1 MQKQAR
7 SKVRKLEPVQFN
19 EEPARARILAV
30 DDDERNLLAIS
41 EVLATTGDVICAQS
55 GEEALRFLL
64 KEDFAV
70 ILLDVL
76 MPGIDGY
83 ETAAL
88 IRQREQSKR
97 TPIIFLTAISKE
109 EAHMLR
115 GYDAGAVDYVFK
127 PFDPIMLRSK
137 VAVFVELHEKTLEI
151 QRKAAAEQRLL
162 AQALQAQKEKLQAER
177 ALRSAEEQQD
187 AILSSLP
194 VCFHARSAEP
204 PFAARFVTKGVERM
218 TGFSPERLTSEAGFG
233 LSRVHPDDLSKLVQS
248 LLAAKNIGSYTCE
261 FRWLCANGEYRIFLD
276 QGVMSNGADGGDPEL
291 LGTLLDVT
299 ERRSLED
306 QLLQSQRLD
315 AIGKLT
321 GGLAHDFNNLLAAIL
336 SGLGLLERG
345 RTLDDQARQVVDL
358 MRRSAKQ
365 GADLVTRMLA
375 FSRRQTLRPEA
386 VRLSAFGDTMNGL
399 VAPVLG
405 GLIRFDWQIDDAA
418 WPVHVDAG
426 QLELALM
433 NLVFNARDAMPSGG
447 TITVHAQN
455 RSVGYQSDDVPA
467 GDFVVVT
474 VKDTGSGIAPEVL
487 AKVIEPFFTTKP
499 VGKGTGLGLS
509 TVYGFIKQSGGT
521 LRIDSVVDRGTAMQL
536 WLPRSLEEPVNLSL
550 NADVPHTLLDGSTDR
565 PSILLIDDSSVL
577 RQLTAESLRQRG
589 LEVTCAG
596 GGAEAL
602 ALIERAPDEFD
613 VIVTDFAMP
622 LVNGVDVIRFARNLR
637 SNWPAV
643 IITGYAN
650 AEDIAD
656 RPADVPLLG
665 KPFRDKDLLDS
676 IFLALAN
683 AEPRSIKAVSAME
696 MPIK

>member
-1 MQKQAR
+1 
-7 SKVRKLEPVQFN
+7 LN
-19 EEPARARILAV
+19 EGPARARILAV

-55 GEEALRFLL
+55 GEEALRYLL

-97 TPIIFLTAISKE
+97 TPIIFLTAINKE

-151 QRKAAAEQRLL
+151 QRKAATEQGLL

-177 ALRSAEEQQD
+177 ALRNAEERQD

-194 VCFHARSAEP
+194 VCFHARAAEP
-204 PFAARFVTKGVERM
+204 PFAARFVTKGIERM
-218 TGFSPERLTSEAGFG
+218 TGFPPERLTSEAGFG
-233 LSRVHPDDLSKLVQS
+233 LSRVHPEDLSRLKQS
-248 LLAAKNIGSYTCE
+248 LLAAKITGSYTCE
-261 FRWLCANGEYRIFLD
+261 FRWLCANGDYRIFLD
-276 QGVMSNGADGGDPEL
+276 QGVMSNGSDGGEAEI
-291 LGTLLDVT
+291 LGTLLDIT
-299 ERRSLED
+299 ERRGLED

-336 SGLGLLERG
+336 SGLGLLERRG
-345 RTLDDQARQVVDL
+345 TLDDQARQVVGL
-358 MRRSAKQ
+358 MRHSAKQ
-365 GADLVTRMLA
+365 GADLVARMLA
-375 FSRRQTLRPEA
+375 FSRRQSLKPEA
-386 VRLSAFGDTMNGL
+386 VRLDALGDTMNGL

-455 RSVGYQSDDVPA
+455 HSARHRLEDVPA
-467 GDFVVVT
+467 GDYVVVT
-474 VKDTGSGIAPEVL
+474 VRDTGSGIAPDIL
-487 AKVIEPFFTTKP
+487 AKVVEPFFTTKP

-509 TVYGFIKQSGGT
+509 TVYGFMKQSGGT

-536 WLPRSLEEPVNLSL
+536 WLPRSVEEPIGPSL
-550 NADVPHTLLDGSTDR
+550 EADVGHTRVDASAEL

-577 RQLTAESLRQRG
+577 RQLTAESLCQQG
-589 LEVTCAG
+589 FEVTCAA

-602 ALIERAPDEFD
+602 GMIERAPDAFD

-622 LVNGVDVIRFARNLR
+622 LVSGLDVIRFARNLR
-637 SNWPAV
+637 SDWPAV
-643 IITGYAN
+643 IITGYAD
-650 AEDIAD
+650 AEHIAD
-656 RPADVPLLG
+656 RPADVPLLA
-665 KPFRDKDLLDS
+665 KPFQDKDLLDS
-676 IFLALAN
+676 IFLAIAN
-683 AEPRSIKAVSAME
+683 AEPRRIKTG
-696 MPIK
+696 